1 MANIDSLRL
10 SGVTYT
16 IVDST
21 AVHSL
26 EGYATTAA
34 VGEAIG
40 VATADLFD
48 GAEYDSATKRINFKH
63 GDTVKAYVDATAFI
77 KDGMVSNV
85 EISEGNLVITFNADS
100 GKEAIS
106 IPLTD
111 IFNPQN
117 YYNKTE
123 VDNALAAKANTATT
137 YTKTEVDTALNGK
150 ASATA
155 LSTHTSDTTV
165 HVTQAEKDAWNG
177 KASNATV
184 QGTTLILG

>member
-26 EGYATTAA
+26 EGYATNAA

-40 VATADLFD
+40 TAIEDFFD
-48 GAEYDSATKRINFKH
+48 GAEYDSTNKRINFKH
-63 GDTVKAYVDATAFI
+63 GATVKAYIDATAFI
-77 KDGMVSNV
+77 KDGMVSDV

-111 IFNPQN
+111 IFDPAN
-117 YYNKTE
+117 YYTKTQ
-123 VDNALAAKANTATT
+123 VDNALADKANTATT

-165 HVTQAEKDAWNG
+165 HVTQAEKDTWNG
-177 KASNATV
+177 KAGNASV